1 MNKKNG
7 ILTWL
12 WDILNPPDSTRGKQ
26 ESEVKSKLQRKMT
39 MKNIKMDNVLNLK
52 CLFRTNS
59 IKNAD
64 RKDSIEK
71 MGNEK
76 QLDKIRES

>member
-1 MNKKNG
+1 
-7 ILTWL
+7 
-12 WDILNPPDSTRGKQ
+12 
-26 ESEVKSKLQRKMT
+26 

-76 QLDKIRES
+76 